1 MQRYTLAAVAVLLV
15 LFPAQRA
22 LQADQTLYTIQD
34 LGQTADGRTPTVTGL
49 NAKGQ
54 LSGYVWLED
63 FSATRAVR
71 FTDGFGWQYLPG
83 LDTMYSVAT
92 GINTYGD
99 LVGYRLVGSQ
109 FVAFRY
115 RDGSGVEDI
124 LPLAGNGASFGYA
137 INDNGVVVGESDS
150 TFESVGF
157 RADPQLPAQQVRPFA
172 KLCAINN
179 DGTVVGYGAAPP
191 PGNLHSYRLDT
202 AGNLTDVSG
211 FDGPESFSIACALDE
226 NGRFGGQ
233 AAQGVSTR
241 AFAYTSNGMV
251 NLDVFASP
259 LSGTQAIAAG
269 RSVGYYYRE
278 DFTQRA
284 FMHTD
289 ETGSVDLNSVL
300 PADSGWELL
309 SADGVNAAG
318 QIVGSALKN
327 GVATTYR
334 LTPAAATHDT
344 TPPVF
349 TSLTAT
355 PSIIFPP
362 KGQKVTVTV
371 SGEATDDSGVMPV
384 CKLTSVTGPG
394 AAGVDFEVTGANTA
408 SVAAVG
414 GRTYS
419 MNVTCV
425 DASDN
430 AASQS
435 VDVFV
440 KPDTTAPVIA
450 SVTATPSTIWPPD
463 GNMKP
468 VTVNVTASD
477 DVDDQPLCYLSDV
490 TAAGAAAGD
499 SVIRGT
505 FSADVRAVGGRTY
518 AMNVSCSDRAGNHSA
533 RSVNVVVPPDT
544 TAPVITELSVTPN
557 AIWPPDGSMKAVT
570 VSVTASDDVDNQPRC
585 YLSGV
590 TSAGAATG
598 DAVIRGTFSADVR
611 AVGGRTYAMN
621 VSCSDSAGNQSARSV
636 NVVVP
641 PDTTAP
647 VITELSVTPNVI
659 WPPNGKMVPV
669 QVSVSATD
677 DVDAAPSCALSSIS
691 GSSADSVITGAFTAN
706 VRALKSGDDSDRAY
720 VLTVTCSDRA
730 KNKSSRTVNVV
741 VTKNDPSM
749 NYSGKPGKGN
759 SGK

>member
-1 MQRYTLAAVAVLLV
+1 MQRYTLAALAVLIV
-15 LFPAQRA
+15 LLPAQQA
-22 LQADQTLYTIQD
+22 LKADQALYTIQD

-54 LSGYVWLED
+54 VTGVVMAD
-63 FSATRAVR
+63 DGNPRAVR
-71 FTDGFGWQYLPG
+71 FTDGFGWEYLTG
-83 LDTMYSVAT
+83 LGDIYSVAS
-92 GINTYGD
+92 GINESGEV
-99 LVGYRLVGSQ
+99 VGYHFTADFRLL
-109 FVAFRY
+109 AFRY
-115 RDGSGVEDI
+115 SDTGGVEDI
-124 LPLAGNGASFGYA
+124 LPVGNGMFTFGLA
-137 INDNGVVVGESDS
+137 INDLGDVVGMSMLP
-150 TFESVGF
+150 TGESVGF
-157 RADPQLPAQQVRPFA
+157 RAARSLPAVPLPPFTQV
-172 KLCAINN
+172 CGINN
-179 DGTVVGYGAAPP
+179 DGAVAGHGLAPLSTVQHAYRMDAA
-191 PGNLHSYRLDT
+191 GT
-202 AGNLTDVSG
+202 LTEIASFNGPDGVS
-211 FDGPESFSIACALDE
+211 DACAIDE

-233 AAQGVSTR
+233 AADGAVR
-241 AFAYTSNGMV
+241 HAFAYTPNGLA
-251 NLDVFASP
+251 NLDPFGST
-259 LSGTQAIAAG
+259 SSNTQSIAAG
-269 RSVGYYYRE
+269 RSVGFYE
-278 DFTQRA
+278 VQGSTRA
-284 FMHTD
+284 FMHSD
-289 ETGSVDLNSVL
+289 VTGSVDLNTLIAPGTDWV
-300 PADSGWELL
+300 LL
-309 SADGVNAAG
+309 SADGVNKAG

-327 GVATTYR
+327 GVQTTYR
-334 LTPAAATHDT
+334 LSPAAAAKDT

-425 DASDN
+425 DASNN

-463 GNMKP
+463 GSMKP
-468 VTVNVTASD
+468 VTVAVTASD

-518 AMNVSCSDRAGNHSA
+518 AMNVTCSDRAGNHSA

-557 AIWPPDGSMKAVT
+557 AIWPP
-570 VSVTASDDVDNQPRC
+570 
-585 YLSGV
+585 
-590 TSAGAATG
+590 
-598 DAVIRGTFSADVR
+598 
-611 AVGGRTYAMN
+611 
-621 VSCSDSAGNQSARSV
+621 
-636 NVVVP
+636 
-641 PDTTAP
+641 
-647 VITELSVTPNVI
+647 
-659 WPPNGKMVPV
+659 NGKMVPV
-669 QVSVSATD
+669 QVGVSATD

-691 GSSADSVITGAFTAN
+691 GSSADATITGAFTAN
-706 VRALKSGDDSDRAY
+706 VRALKSSDEYDRVY

-730 KNKSSRTVNVV
+730 KNKSSRTVSVV
-741 VTKNDPSM
+741 VSKNDPSL
-749 NYSGKPGKGN
+749 NYTGNPGKGN
-759 SGK
+759 SGHK

>member
-22 LQADQTLYTIQD
+22 LQADQALYTIQD
-34 LGQTADGRTPTVTGL
+34 LGQTADGLTPTVTGV

-54 LSGYVWLED
+54 LSGWVYTAD
-63 FSATRAVR
+63 FSATHAVR
-71 FTDGFGWQYLPG
+71 FTDGFGWEYLPG
-83 LDTMYSVAT
+83 LDTTSSVAY
-92 GINTYGD
+92 GINANGD
-99 LVGYRLVGSQ
+99 LVGYRVNEAGLYR
-109 FVAFRY
+109 AFRY
-115 RDGSGVEDI
+115 RDGTGVEEIEPVDGG
-124 LPLAGNGASFGYA
+124 LFTFGYA
-137 INDNGVVVGESDS
+137 INDAGTVVGASMLPTGD
-150 TFESVGF
+150 TFGF
-157 RADPQLPAQQVRPFA
+157 RAAAQLPAERVQPYAIV
-172 KLCAINN
+172 CGINN
-179 DGTVVGYGAAPP
+179 DGTMVGSAPAPP
-191 PGNLHSYRLDT
+191 PGNSHAYRLD
-202 AGNLTDVSG
+202 AANNLTDIVPFVG
-211 FDGPESFSIACALDE
+211 PDGYSNACAIDE
-226 NGRFGGQ
+226 NGRVGGE
-233 AAQGVSTR
+233 AADALANR
-241 AFAYTSNGMV
+241 AFAYTSTGIV
-251 NLDVFASP
+251 NLDPFASNG
-259 LSGTQAIAAG
+259 SVTQAIAAG
-269 RSVGYYYRE
+269 RSVGYYLLP
-278 DFTQRA
+278 DFTTRG

-289 ETGSVDLNSVL
+289 DGGSVDLNSVIE
-300 PADSGWELL
+300 PGNGWVLL
-309 SADGVNAAG
+309 AGKGVNAAG
-318 QIVGSALKN
+318 QIVGEATKN
-327 GVATTYR
+327 GVSTTFR
-334 LTPAAATHDT
+334 LSLAGAAKDT

-349 TSLTAT
+349 TSLAAT

-557 AIWPPDGSMKAVT
+557 AIWPP
-570 VSVTASDDVDNQPRC
+570 
-585 YLSGV
+585 
-590 TSAGAATG
+590 
-598 DAVIRGTFSADVR
+598 
-611 AVGGRTYAMN
+611 
-621 VSCSDSAGNQSARSV
+621 
-636 NVVVP
+636 
-641 PDTTAP
+641 
-647 VITELSVTPNVI
+647 
-659 WPPNGKMVPV
+659 NGKMVPV
-669 QVSVSATD
+669 QVGVSATD

-691 GSSADSVITGAFTAN
+691 GSSADATITGAFTAN
-706 VRALKSGDDSDRAY
+706 VRALKSSDEYDRAY

-730 KNKSSRTVNVV
+730 KNKSSRTVSVV
-741 VTKNDPSM
+741 VSKNDPSL
-749 NYSGKPGKGN
+749 NYTGNPGKGN
-759 SGK
+759 SGHK